1 VCNELRTLRHLPTVK
16 SKPNTPTTL
25 YEKRL
30 AVDAHSLASIDQDM
44 ARILENHGVPPLW
57 AREPGFTTLIRI
69 IVEQQVS
76 LASADAMFRRLQ
88 DNIDPLTPATVIAA
102 GSTYL
107 RTLGITRQ
115 KATYFINVAEA
126 VQNGGLDFEKVGEV
140 SDESAIATLTSIKG
154 IGPWTAKVYLL
165 MALCRPDVW
174 PVGDI
179 ALATAFKNLKGW
191 SERPTQPELTVIAI
205 AWAPYRAT
213 AARMLWNYYL
223 KGMTG

>member
-1 VCNELRTLRHLPTVK
+1 MPTQL
-16 SKPNTPTTL
+16 N
-25 YEKRL
+25 EKRL
-30 AVDAHSLASIDQDM
+30 AVDAHSLASIDRDM

-69 IVEQQVS
+69 ILEQQVS
-76 LASADAMFRRLQ
+76 LASAATMFRRLQ
-88 DNIDPLTPATVIAA
+88 DNIEPLTPATVIAA

-126 VQNGGLDFEKVGEV
+126 VQNGGLDFEKVGEE

-154 IGPWTAKVYLL
+154 IGPWTAKIYLL
-165 MALCRPDVW
+165 MALRRPDVW

-179 ALATAFKNLKGW
+179 ALATAVKNLKGW
-191 SERPTQPELTVIAI
+191 SERPIQPDLTEIAK
-205 AWAPYRAT
+205 AWSPYRAT

-223 KGMTG
+223 NGMTG